1 MSNKVSEQLH
11 RLIKSLSKSE
21 KRYFSIYASRHT
33 LGEKNNYLK
42 LFEAIDKQEEYDE
55 DEIIERFK
63 KEAFVK
69 KFSIAKAR
77 LYDTI
82 LDSLDAF
89 HANSSIDAQ
98 LKKDLHCAEI
108 LYKKTLYDQCAKLLL
123 SAKRTATRF
132 ERHSS
137 LLEISLWEKRLI
149 ETENYAGKSDED
161 ILAILKEDS
170 ITSEKIKNFNEYWN
184 IKSRFF
190 MILNNQGKVRNNEE
204 LERFKKIID
213 NTLLKGEDHALSCE
227 TKYLFYHIYSAYYF
241 GIGDYE
247 KSYDNLL
254 KNLAVIEANPDIF
267 KEEPNIYFSVL
278 TNAIYIGNQLKKLD
292 DVFAN
297 LKKLRS
303 TWQELENGKNEDLEV
318 KLFSTAISTELS
330 IYLLTGEYDRA
341 IELAPKIEAKLIQ
354 YPGKFTKL
362 RIASFCL
369 NLATAYFSIGKYS
382 AALKWTN
389 KLLNDVSIEENQ
401 DLHCSAQ
408 ILSLIIHIELKHDDF
423 IPHAFK
429 STFRYLSS
437 RNRVYKF
444 ENVFLDFIGKI
455 LKTKNRE
462 EQTKYY
468 KELKTAL
475 SAIENDPFEK
485 TVFENFDFIAWVES
499 KINKIPFREIIEEKI
514 NAVRG

>member
-21 KRYFSIYASRHT
+21 KRYFSLYASRHT
-33 LGEKNNYLK
+33 LGDKNNYLK
-42 LFEAIDKQEEYDE
+42 LFEAIDKQTEYDE
-55 DEIIERFK
+55 DAIMHQFR

-108 LYKKTLYDQCAKLLL
+108 LYKKTLYDQCAKLLS
-123 SAKRTATRF
+123 SAKKTAARF

-137 LLEISLWEKRLI
+137 LLEISLWEKKLI
-149 ETENYAGKSDED
+149 ETENYAGKSDDD
-161 ILAILKEDS
+161 IINILKEDNL
-170 ITSEKIKNFNEYWN
+170 TSEKIRNFNEYWN

-190 MILNNQGKVRNNEE
+190 MILNRQGKVRNDAE
-204 LERFKKIID
+204 LSSFKKIID
-213 NTLLKGEDHALSCE
+213 NTLLKGEDKALSTE
-227 TKYLFYHIYSAYYF
+227 TKYLFYHIYSAYHF
-241 GIGDYE
+241 GIGEYE
-247 KSYDNLL
+247 ESYKHLV
-254 KNLAVIEANPDIF
+254 KNVALIESNPDIF
-267 KEEPNIYFSVL
+267 REEPNIYFSVL
-278 TNAIYIGNQLKKLD
+278 TNTIYIGSQLKKFD
-292 DVFAN
+292 EVFAN

-318 KLFSTAISTELS
+318 KLFSTAMSIELS
-330 IYLLTGEYDRA
+330 IYCLTGEFEKA
-341 IELAPKIEAKLIQ
+341 IELAPKIEAKLAQ

-369 NLATAYFSIGKYS
+369 NIATAYFGMEKYN

-389 KLLNDVSIEENQ
+389 KLLNDVSIDESK
-401 DLHCSAQ
+401 DLHCYAQ
-408 ILSLIIHIELKHDDF
+408 ILNLIIHIELKHDDF
-423 IPHAFK
+423 VPHAFK
-429 STFRYLSS
+429 STHRYLST

-444 ENVFLDFIGKI
+444 ENVFLDFVGKI

-462 EQTKYY
+462 EQNKYY
-468 KELKTAL
+468 KQLKTEL
-475 SAIENDPFEK
+475 TELEKDPFEK
-485 TVFENFDFIAWVES
+485 VVFENFDFISWVES
-499 KINKIPFREIIEEKI
+499 KIKRVPFREIVEEKI
-514 NAVRG
+514 RVT

>member
-21 KRYFSIYASRHT
+21 KRYFSLYASRHT

-42 LFEAIDKQEEYDE
+42 LFEAIDKQYQYDE
-55 DEIIERFK
+55 EAIIKQFK

-77 LYDTI
+77 LYDTL

-108 LYKKTLYDQCAKLLL
+108 LYKKALYDQCWKLLI
-123 SAKRTATRF
+123 STKKTATRF
-132 ERHSS
+132 ERHSA
-137 LLEISLWEKRLI
+137 LLEISLWEKKLI
-149 ETENYAGKSDED
+149 ETENYAGKSDD
-161 ILAILKEDS
+161 AIVHILKEDELN
-170 ITSEKIKNFNEYWN
+170 SEKIRNFNEYWN

-190 MILNNQGKVRNNEE
+190 MILNKQGKVRNDAE
-204 LERFKKIID
+204 LAKFKKIID
-213 NTLLKGEDHALSCE
+213 NTLLKGEDKALSRE

-241 GIGDYE
+241 GIGSYE
-247 KSYDNLL
+247 ESY
-254 KNLAVIEANPDIF
+254 KNLVKNVALIESNPDIF

-278 TNAIYIGNQLKKLD
+278 TNTIYVGSQLKKFDEVFAQLKKLR
-292 DVFAN
+292 A
-297 LKKLRS
+297 
-303 TWQELENGKNEDLEV
+303 TWQELENGKNEDLEM
-318 KLFSTAISTELS
+318 KLFSTAMSIELS
-330 IYLLTGEYDRA
+330 IYLLTGEFEKA
-341 IELAPKIEAKLIQ
+341 IELAPKIEAKLNADA
-354 YPGKFTKL
+354 GKFTKL

-369 NLATAYFSIGKYS
+369 NIAAAYFGAEKYS
-382 AALKWTN
+382 AALKWIN
-389 KLLNDVSIEENQ
+389 KLLNGVSIDESQ
-401 DLHCSAQ
+401 DLHCYGQ

-429 STFRYLSS
+429 STHRYLSS

-475 SAIENDPFEK
+475 AELEKDPFEK
-485 TVFENFDFIAWVES
+485 TVFENFDFIAWVDS
-499 KINKIPFREIIEEKI
+499 KIKRVSFREIVEQKI
-514 NAVRG
+514 KV